1 VFVAGSLAIEEN
13 KLNVTAS
20 CDSFNQA
27 MKLLKGMLHLN
38 LKPIILEDMELS
50 PSDFPG
56 YQVIDLKPFRE
67 GSLSK
72 ERNFL

>member
-27 MKLLKGMLHLN
+27 LKLLKGMLH

>member
-1 VFVAGSLAIEEN
+1 VFVAGSLAIKEN

-27 MKLLKGMLHLN
+27 LKLLKGMLH